1 MIRRSMDAVA
11 QAVLMLAA
19 VRVLMTGVR
28 RRLTALCATLDGA
41 LNEMLAD

>member
-1 MIRRSMDAVA
+1 MDAVA
-11 QAVLMLAA
+11 QVVLMLAA
-19 VRVLMTGVR
+19 VRVLVTGLR

>member
-1 MIRRSMDAVA
+1 MDAVA

-19 VRVLMTGVR
+19 VRVLMTAVR
-28 RRLTALCATLDGA
+28 RRLAAFCAMLDGA

>member
-1 MIRRSMDAVA
+1 MDAVA

-19 VRVLMTGVR
+19 VRVLMTGAR

-41 LNEMLAD
+41 LSEMLAD